1 MNPGKQADSTES
13 AFFTPRKQGHRY
25 WLKYMH
31 RIIGL
36 DVGDKTI
43 GVAVSD
49 PLMISAQGVTTIER
63 IGQRKDCDKIIEY
76 VKEYEA
82 ETVVCGLPL
91 MLNGE
96 DSIQTQKVRDFADL
110 LANKMRS
117 SGLKTTI
124 EFYDE
129 RFTTKMAEDVL
140 KLSGVRRENRKA
152 VIDKQAAQ
160 IILQS
165 YMDRQANLNR

>member
-1 MNPGKQADSTES
+1 MN
-13 AFFTPRKQGHRY
+13 
-25 WLKYMH
+25 

-63 IGQRKDCDKIIEY
+63 IGARKDCDKVIEY
-76 VKEYEA
+76 VRQYSA
-82 ETVVCGLPL
+82 GTIVCGLPL
-91 MLNGE
+91 MLSGE
-96 DSIQTQKVRDFADL
+96 DSPQTEKVREFAKL
-110 LANKMRS
+110 LKNKLNS
-117 SGLKTTI
+117 SGLSQVQI

-129 RFTTKMAEDVL
+129 RFTTKMAEEVL

-165 YMDRQANLNR
+165 YMDRQANMAKR

>member
-1 MNPGKQADSTES
+1 MD
-13 AFFTPRKQGHRY
+13 
-25 WLKYMH
+25 

-63 IGQRKDCDKIIEY
+63 IGARKDCDKVIEY
-76 VKEYEA
+76 IRQYDAK
-82 ETVVCGLPL
+82 TVVCGLPL
-91 MLNGE
+91 MLSGE
-96 DSIQTQKVRDFADL
+96 DSPQTQKVRDFAVL
-110 LANKMRS
+110 LENKMRS
-117 SGLKTTI
+117 SGLKVKLD
-124 EFYDE
+124 FFDE

-140 KLSGVRRENRKA
+140 KLAGVRRENRKA

-165 YMDRQANLNR
+165 YMDKIAFAKSML